1 MPIST
6 KIEGKKIEINCE
18 GRFVASAVQELE
30 EELQKIPIDGLDE
43 MVVNMEQTEYISSKG
58 IRVIMN
64 LFHRMNGKKVSVVHA
79 NDAVKEIFKITG
91 LDQLIEV
98 D

>member
-6 KIEGKKIEINCE
+6 KIEGKKIEIGCE

-30 EELQKIPIDGLDE
+30 EELQKIPLDGLDE
-43 MVVNMEQTEYISSKG
+43 LVVNMAKTEYISSKG

-64 LFHRMNGKKVSVVHA
+64 LFHRMNGRKVSVVHA
-79 NDAVKEIFKITG
+79 NDAVKVIFKITG
-91 LDQLIEV
+91 LDQLIDV